1 MIKENTKKTLVWLY
15 PTAAEWRF
23 VPKTRIGFVVP
34 HLSPAGVRS
43 LLYTL
48 EKKQLILSQRIN
60 GELSYGLTT
69 IGKATIETEIPIL
82 KGDQQA
88 NTEWSLLVFQQ
99 APASDRNFRY
109 LRQLLLANHWI
120 ALSRGVFIVAG
131 EPTLPL
137 QQTIQKLYPQAVMIA
152 GVNKWHWGDMRLVIG
167 QSTAANQVSD
177 IYSGISRE
185 IDRLIDQFLGEKNL
199 DDQAKKEIVS
209 TFDRLY
215 TTLEQDFPL
224 AAGDSRSLTIGK
236 ELLGRLQ
243 LLG

>member
-15 PTAAEWRF
+15 PTSAEWRF
-23 VPKTRIGFVVP
+23 VPKTRISFVVP
-34 HLSPAGVRS
+34 QLSPAGVRS

-48 EKKQLILSQRIN
+48 EKKQLILSQRVG
-60 GELSYGLTT
+60 GELQYGLTT

-82 KGDQQA
+82 KADQA
-88 NTEWSLLVFQQ
+88 PNTEWSLLVFQQ

-109 LRQLLLANHWI
+109 LRQLLLAHHWI
-120 ALSRGVFIVAG
+120 ALGRGVFIYAG
-131 EPTLPL
+131 EPSLPI

-185 IDRLIDQFLGEKNL
+185 IERLIGQFLGEKAL
-199 DDQAKKEIVS
+199 DDQAKSQIIS

-215 TTLEQDFPL
+215 LTLTQDFPL
-224 AAGDSRSLTIGK
+224 AAADGRHLTTGR